1 MKMSKLFFYTMREV
15 KDDDSISNQLLTK
28 AGMLKRDSAGVYA
41 FMPLGYKVLKNIEK
55 IIREEMNFV
64 GANELVMPAL
74 LLEETY
80 EKTGRIEAF
89 GSSILKLK
97 DRTGKKYVLGP
108 THEEVFTT
116 VVKDCI
122 KSYKQLPVNL
132 YQFQIKYR
140 DEARP
145 RFGLIRTKEFVMKD
159 AYSFDKDY
167 EGLDK
172 SYKFMYDAYCRSF
185 DRMGIKYVV
194 VKADTG
200 AMGGQLSEEFM
211 AVADIGEDKLVLCD
225 CCEFASNLEVAE
237 CVLTAMENS
246 ETLNEIKEFYTPDA
260 GKINDLVNSFGFD
273 IKITT
278 KSLIYKVDEEFVLAM
293 VRGDRI
299 INEVKLQKLLK
310 AKQIELAGA
319 EDVRRITS
327 ADVGFAGPIGVNIK
341 IIVDN
346 EIKGMRNFVVGANK
360 TDYHFINANIQRDF
374 KTTILGDIR
383 NVTEDDVCPI
393 CGGRLSIENGIEV
406 GNTFKLGTK
415 YSEALECLYVAEDN
429 TQKPMVMGSYGIG
442 LARCLATIVEQNNDE
457 NGIIWPISVAPYK
470 VIVIPV
476 KTTDSFQLQVAEQIY
491 NELNQ
496 VGIETIL
503 DDRDERGG
511 VKFKDADLIGI
522 PIRIVVGKKAG
533 EGFVE
538 FKYRNNNDKLELTF
552 LEVIEKVKKDIQMLT
567 LCTAK
572 NTCG

>member
-1 MKMSKLFFYTMREV
+1 MLEVDIMKMSNLFFYTLREV

-41 FMPLGYKVLKNIEK
+41 FMPLGYKVLKNIEQ
-55 IIREEMNFV
+55 IIRKEMNSC
-64 GANELVMPAL
+64 GANELIMPAL

-89 GSSILKLK
+89 GNSILKLK
-97 DRTGKKYVLGP
+97 DRTGKRYVLGP
-108 THEEVFTT
+108 THEEVFTN
-116 VVKDCI
+116 VVKDSI

-132 YQFQIKYR
+132 YQFQTKYR

-172 SYKFMYDAYCRSF
+172 SYQLMYDAYCRSF

-211 AVADIGEDKLVLCD
+211 AVADIGEDKLVLCNN
-225 CCEFASNLEVAE
+225 CNYAANLEVAE
-237 CVLTAMENS
+237 CVMKVTENS
-246 ETLNEIKEFYTPDA
+246 ESLNELKELHTPNV
-260 GKINDLVNSFGFD
+260 GKISDLVNTFGFD
-273 IKITT
+273 EKITT
-278 KSLIYKVDEEFVLAM
+278 KSLIYKVDDNFVLAM
-293 VRGDRI
+293 VRGDRA

-310 AKQIELAGA
+310 AKQIELAEE
-319 EDVRRITS
+319 EDVKRLTS
-327 ADVGFAGPIGVNIK
+327 ANVGFAGPIGINIK
-341 IIVDN
+341 VVVDN
-346 EIKGMRNFVVGANK
+346 EIYGMKNFLVGANK
-360 TDYHFINANIQRDF
+360 TDYHFVNVNIERDF
-374 KTTILGDIR
+374 KATINGDIR
-383 NVTEDDVCPI
+383 NVTEDDVCPL
-393 CGGRLSIENGIEV
+393 CGGHLKIENGIEV

-415 YSEALECLYVAEDN
+415 YSEELQCLYLDEDN
-429 TQKPMVMGSYGIG
+429 TQKPMIMGSYGIG

-457 NGIIWPISVAPYK
+457 NGIVWPLSVAPYK

-476 KTTDSFQLQVAEQIY
+476 NISDATQMQVGLEIY
-491 NELNQ
+491 NELSKA
-496 VGIETIL
+496 GIETIL

-533 EGFVE
+533 EGIVE
-538 FKYRNNNDKLELTF
+538 FKYRNNNDKGEFTIT
-552 LEVIEKVKKDIQMLT
+552 ETIKKIMNDIFKL
-567 LCTAK
+567 
-572 NTCG
+572 